1 MNAPGGNAIL
11 TPVAQVE
18 TENRAHP
25 RYEVDAGVS
34 LRGTAPQRIQNLSL
48 GGICIQT
55 SVLSD
60 VGADVDVVLHF
71 RDGVDLSL
79 RGQVVWVNR
88 QPPED
93 VGIRWLD
100 LDADRRDVLAQRL
113 AAALEV
119 TAKDAR

>member
-1 MNAPGGNAIL
+1 
-11 TPVAQVE
+11 VSEDVE
-18 TENRAHP
+18 TDHRADP
-25 RYEVDAGVS
+25 RYEIDAGAS
-34 LRGTAPQRIQNLSL
+34 LTGTSPQRIQNLSL

-55 SVLSD
+55 ETPPE
-60 VGADVDVVLHF
+60 VGAAVDVVLHF
-71 RDGVDLSL
+71 RTGEDLAL

-100 LDADRRDVLAQRL
+100 LDPARRELLSRHL

-119 TAKDAR
+119 KASL